1 MRVKGRW
8 TIQRLKDEVFSIW
21 EAVNEVTDSLPVT
34 SFKQEIRSQYGDLRQ
49 LNTWRQAFGVLQ
61 AKLYVICHAD
71 DGQFMIEVQIIKA
84 SQREGWRDLV
94 ATTIEQLC
102 AIPEGLQA
110 LKDGLEEIYQHGPG
124 YRTTQD
130 DLKELFGNVALPGT
144 PGAASRT
151 IVAA

>member
-1 MRVKGRW
+1 M
-8 TIQRLKDEVFSIW
+8 QRIKEEVFRLW
-21 EAVNEVTDSLPVT
+21 KAVNEVTDSLPIT
-34 SFKQEIRSQYGDLRQ
+34 SFKQEIRGQYGDLRR
-49 LNTWRQAFGVLQ
+49 LSTWRQAFGVLQ

-84 SQREGWRDLV
+84 SHREGWRDLV
-94 ATTIEQLC
+94 AITIEQLC

-110 LKDGLEEIYQHGPG
+110 LRDGLEEIYKHGPG

-144 PGAASRT
+144 AGAANRA